1 MEAVTIGRASVAQRA
16 HGWSAAAK
24 MGECG
29 LGNVLDRSTGTLRW
43 NVTGVSDYICDCSVR
58 LGCPAEWWFLGII
71 VLGIVVLGI
80 IKERYQKEVYREI
93 EKPDKTDELR
103 SVRCRIATGQCELGS

>member
-1 MEAVTIGRASVAQRA
+1 MLRRIAVL
-16 HGWSAAAK
+16 
-24 MGECG
+24 E
-29 LGNVLDRSTGTLRW
+29 
-43 NVTGVSDYICDCSVR
+43 
-58 LGCPAEWWFLGII
+58 II
-71 VLGIVVLGI
+71 VLGI